1 VNYKINNHEYTI
13 GYYLADGIYPSWA
26 TLVKTIP
33 APQGNKRTYFAKV
46 QEAAQKDVERAFGV
60 LQSRFPIV
68 RGLGRLWDEET
79 LNNIMISCII
89 MHNMIIEGE
98 KNERFENGGDNVE
111 PSHDMTIDFNEFL
124 DNHEKIRN
132 HETHHQLRKDL
143 VEHLWQHHPDLYS

>member
-1 VNYKINNHEYTI
+1 
-13 GYYLADGIYPSWA
+13 
-26 TLVKTIP
+26 
-33 APQGNKRTYFAKV
+33 
-46 QEAAQKDVERAFGV
+46 
-60 LQSRFPIV
+60 
-68 RGLGRLWDEET
+68 
-79 LNNIMISCII
+79 MISCII